1 MKKRFMLSLSALIAS
16 VFLFIVTTFAW
27 FVLVTQNNINN
38 LPGQLSGIVYDLGG
52 DFVTNSVIYPELE
65 LINEDIYI
73 INYSQNTDLYL
84 RLKIEYT
91 KINLTYNSLT
101 YTYTA
106 SSPVQ
111 KTYTDVPNDEHLI
124 VDMNAYFFYDA
135 DGYWYYDLSLE
146 NEALNTLIT
155 SLKYDGFK
163 ASNEYALEDII
174 INITLEVTTEEEGIW
189 SPITT
194 MVFIGRM

>member
-1 MKKRFMLSLSALIAS
+1 MLSLSALIAS
-16 VFLFIVTTFAW
+16 AFLFIVTTFAW
-27 FVLVTQNNINN
+27 FVLNTQANIGNIN
-38 LPGQLSGIVYDLGG
+38 GQLLGITYDLGG

-91 KINLTYNSLT
+91 KIDLTYNSLT

-111 KTYTDVPNDEHLI
+111 RTYTDVPNDEHLV
-124 VDMNAYFFYDA
+124 VDMNSYFSYDV
-135 DGYWYYDLSLE
+135 DGYWYYDSPLE
-146 NEALNTLIT
+146 DDILNTLIT
-155 SLKYDGFK
+155 SVYYDGFK
-163 ASNEYALEDII
+163 VSNEYALEDIV

-189 SPITT
+189 APITT

>member
-1 MKKRFMLSLSALIAS
+1 MLSLSALIAS

>member
-1 MKKRFMLSLSALIAS
+1 MLSLSALIAS
-16 VFLFIVTTFAW
+16 AFLFIVTTFAW
-27 FVLVTQNNINN
+27 FALATKNNINN
-38 LPGQLSGIVYDLGG
+38 VPGQLSGVVYDLGG

-91 KINLTYNSLT
+91 KIDLTYNSLT

-111 KTYTDVPNDEHLI
+111 RTYTDVPNDEHLI
-124 VDMNAYFFYDA
+124 VDMNSYFFYDA

-174 INITLEVTTEEEGIW
+174 INITLEVTSEEEGIW
-189 SPITT
+189 APITT

>member
-1 MKKRFMLSLSALIAS
+1 MLSLSALIAS
-16 VFLFIVTTFAW
+16 AFLFIVTTFAW

-91 KINLTYNSLT
+91 KIDLTYNSLT

-111 KTYTDVPNDEHLI
+111 RTYTDVPNDEHLI
-124 VDMNAYFFYDA
+124 VDMNSYFFYDA

-174 INITLEVTTEEEGIW
+174 INITLEVTSEEEGIW
-189 SPITT
+189 APITT

>member
-1 MKKRFMLSLSALIAS
+1 MLSLSALIAS
-16 VFLFIVTTFAW
+16 AFLFIVTTFAW
-27 FVLVTQNNINN
+27 FVLVTQNEIDNI
-38 LPGQLSGIVYDLGG
+38 PGHLSGIVYDLGG

-91 KINLTYNSLT
+91 KIDLTYNSLT

-111 KTYTDVPNDEHLI
+111 RTYTDVPNDEHLI
-124 VDMNAYFFYDA
+124 VDMNSYFFYDA

-174 INITLEVTTEEEGIW
+174 INITLEVTSEEEGIW
-189 SPITT
+189 APITT